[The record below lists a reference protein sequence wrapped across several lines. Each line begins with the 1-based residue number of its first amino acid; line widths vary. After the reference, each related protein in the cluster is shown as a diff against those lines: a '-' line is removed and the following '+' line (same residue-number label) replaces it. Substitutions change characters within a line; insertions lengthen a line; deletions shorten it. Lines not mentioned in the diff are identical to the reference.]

1 MTEGDHIK
9 ITVFNSNSSTH
20 AHSLHM
26 HSIHSGEMD
35 GMMGPAGTIPPGGSF
50 YLQLYSIAV
59 WCLPLPL
66 PCGAGNIAHQP
77 RLVWHDDYRPENTET
92 RLKRW

>member
-1 MTEGDHIK
+1 
-9 ITVFNSNSSTH
+9 
-20 AHSLHM
+20 
-26 HSIHSGEMD
+26 
-35 GMMGPAGTIPPGGSF
+35 MMGLAHYTSWWSL

-77 RLVWHDDYRPENTET
+77 RIVWHDDYRPENTQTPQRDGNDDEW
-92 RLKRW
+92 L